1 MEAGIFKLAGLGG
14 GVDGPGKEAEFLA
27 AGLGADLAEV
37 GGVGR
42 SVGLA
47 FEADVDA
54 VEVGG
59 FGVGEGG
66 GNGGPLG
73 GLVVLF

>member
-1 MEAGIFKLAGLGG
+1 MEAGGDELAGLGG
-14 GVDGPGKEAEFLA
+14 GVDGPGKEAEFLT

-42 SVGLA
+42 SVDLA
-47 FEADVDA
+47 FEADVDT

-59 FGVGEGG
+59 FGVVDGR

-73 GLVVLF
+73 GLWVLF

>member
-1 MEAGIFKLAGLGG
+1 MEVGIFKLAGLGG

-37 GGVGR
+37 GGEGGGVD
-42 SVGLA
+42 LA

-59 FGVGEGG
+59 FCVGEGG
-66 GNGGPLG
+66 SDDGPLG
-73 GLVVLF
+73 GHGVLF

>member
-27 AGLGADLAEV
+27 TGLSADLAEV
-37 GGVGR
+37 GSKGGG
-42 SVGLA
+42 VGLA
-47 FEADVDA
+47 IKADVDA

-73 GLVVLF
+73 GLGILF